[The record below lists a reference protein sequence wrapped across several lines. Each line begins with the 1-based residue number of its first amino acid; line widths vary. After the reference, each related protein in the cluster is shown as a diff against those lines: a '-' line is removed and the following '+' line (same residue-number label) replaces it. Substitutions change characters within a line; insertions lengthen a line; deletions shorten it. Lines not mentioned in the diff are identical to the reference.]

1 MNEEKNLHNT
11 RRHSHLKVNNKH
23 VQKNKVVASSK
34 DGEGVDKQAQFQRQ
48 QLPAKKDIFI

>member
-1 MNEEKNLHNT
+1 MYK
-11 RRHSHLKVNNKH
+11 
-23 VQKNKVVASSK
+23 KNKVVASSK